1 MTAFTRRSAAL
12 LAGIWAGALLC
23 IGLNAAPAAF
33 ATLGSGD
40 AGRLVGRL
48 FAQEALLS
56 LLFAVLLYLAARRL
70 AREAAAAG
78 RGSVLSA
85 ELLLVFGALFCTVL
99 GYFALQPMM
108 EAARAGQGSF
118 SFAALHGASMAL
130 YALKTLFVVSLA
142 WRLTRP

>member
-1 MTAFTRRSAAL
+1 M
-12 LAGIWAGALLC
+12 
-23 IGLNAAPAAF
+23 
-33 ATLGSGD
+33 
-40 AGRLVGRL
+40 
-48 FAQEALLS
+48 
-56 LLFAVLLYLAARRL
+56 LLYLAARRL